1 MYVCGWPKIFRRPKT
16 NDDDDD
22 DGDPR
27 VIDDKKKTTI
37 NIGKKGERKRER
49 ERERNRE
56 KPGIFF
62 SSFYS
67 ENEEKKA

>member
-1 MYVCGWPKIFRRPKT
+1 MCVCVCGWPKIFRRPKT

-49 ERERNRE
+49 E
-56 KPGIFF
+56 K
-62 SSFYS
+62 
-67 ENEEKKA
+67 